1 MVPYCV
7 CALYVPTKMRVVGSS
22 GSSGPQGLNLCHEVT
37 TMAQHFR
44 GCAYV
49 CVDMLLWDESEPLLS
64 LLQPLTQK
72 DEADGSSWGY
82 IKECVSLCI
91 QFFTFMHL
99 DMFKHFTQTRLFVL
113 CHLCFSLVSDVWTP
127 PPLPWLHERLTAR
140 AERNTK
146 TLQSKNYFII
156 VFLCLRFFA
165 FQREVQLNN
174 LTLFPQWVSVPVM
187 GLIWP
192 SIFTELQSRCHI

>member
-99 DMFKHFTQTRLFVL
+99 DMFKHFTQTRLFV
-113 CHLCFSLVSDVWTP
+113 CLVSFMFFTSIRCLN

-140 AERNTK
+140 AERNTQGIEFQLDIFLRG
-146 TLQSKNYFII
+146 TLY
-156 VFLCLRFFA
+156 
-165 FQREVQLNN
+165 
-174 LTLFPQWVSVPVM
+174 
-187 GLIWP
+187 
-192 SIFTELQSRCHI
+192 

>member
-7 CALYVPTKMRVVGSS
+7 CALYVPTKMWVVGSS

-44 GCAYV
+44 GCVYG

-127 PPLPWLHERLTAR
+127 PPFLVAWEANCEGREKHTRDRISIRHFSSRHSLLTGIHLLWGGAQ
-140 AERNTK
+140 A
-146 TLQSKNYFII
+146 
-156 VFLCLRFFA
+156 
-165 FQREVQLNN
+165 VQNWICKPLKP
-174 LTLFPQWVSVPVM
+174 LTTSHLLVWS
-187 GLIWP
+187 
-192 SIFTELQSRCHI
+192 